1 MQDTVFT
8 TTDGYKLYFI
18 DGRWVDSKDADS
30 VDMSFDCGGSDMRP
44 LGQDGE
50 LLDGEL
56 SIEINLDHETVGD
69 AADLIPGY
77 MAESYWIGLIE
88 PELMRVTCSIIADVY
103 STWGPDQGLGQ
114 DEYGDDIW
122 KGAKVPALTHWFFG
136 TNFHTVLP
144 ASEMLE
150 SLGLKSVDQI
160 KVFITLEDGS
170 VFRVPYRTQA
180 VPGFSA
186 SPVQVQ
192 AKTYTLT
199 LTHDELVALTDA
211 ADAMAENDHCN
222 ANDVSELDEK
232 AKFRAKAELLDLL
245 VVTFRNRIQEG

>member
-8 TTDGYKLYFI
+8 TTDGYKLYSI

-77 MAESYWIGLIE
+77 MAESYWIG
-88 PELMRVTCSIIADVY
+88 SIIADVY

-122 KGAKVPALTHWFFG
+122 KGAKVPTLTHWFFG

-170 VFRVPYRTQA
+170 VFRVPYRTE
-180 VPGFSA
+180 
-186 SPVQVQ
+186 PVVALPVQ

-245 VVTFRNRIQEG
+245 VSTFRNRIQEG